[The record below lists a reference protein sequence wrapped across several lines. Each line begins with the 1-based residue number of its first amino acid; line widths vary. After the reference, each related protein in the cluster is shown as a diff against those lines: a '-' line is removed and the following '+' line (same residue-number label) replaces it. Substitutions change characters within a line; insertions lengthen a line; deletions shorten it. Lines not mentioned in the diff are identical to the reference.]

1 MTRQMTRRSPCSRE
15 STASCLSV
23 SKVAWRQESFSYEA
37 KFKGS
42 GIVSLPNE
50 RRRAIRLLVMCA
62 IVRMGRSRHSQ
73 RDRRAVS
80 KRSNTISRPD
90 RSGPL
95 WIKWKKFFWSR
106 RDVIQHFELRDDLLT
121 NMDHLKSLIREVPDF
136 PKPGINFYDITTLLK
151 HPEGLRNT
159 VDALAAQFE
168 GERVDSVIGVEA
180 RGFIFAPALA
190 YHLGAGFVP
199 VRKPRKLPAECAS
212 ISYDLE
218 YGQDT
223 LEIHRDA
230 IGDGHRVLIAD
241 DLLATGGTARAVV
254 DLVEQLGGT
263 VVGLVFVVELEFLPG
278 REKLAGYDV
287 RSLIKYQ
294 S

>member
-1 MTRQMTRRSPCSRE
+1 MDQLKQM
-15 STASCLSV
+15 
-23 SKVAWRQESFSYEA
+23 
-37 KFKGS
+37 
-42 GIVSLPNE
+42 
-50 RRRAIRLLVMCA
+50 
-62 IVRMGRSRHSQ
+62 
-73 RDRRAVS
+73 
-80 KRSNTISRPD
+80 
-90 RSGPL
+90 
-95 WIKWKKFFWSR
+95 
-106 RDVIQHFELRDDLLT
+106 
-121 NMDHLKSLIREVPDF
+121 IREVPDF

-151 HPEGLRNT
+151 QPAGLKGT
-159 VDALAAQFE
+159 VDALAAEYE
-168 GERVDSVIGVEA
+168 GMKVDTVIGVEA

-230 IGDGHRVLIAD
+230 VGNGHRVLIAD

-254 DLVEQLGGT
+254 DLVEQLGGE

-278 REKLAGYDV
+278 RQKLAGYEV